1 MMNCKEA
8 SRLTSDSMER
18 KLTLWQ
24 RVSLWFHFGMC
35 KLCSGFSKDLQRL
48 REAVHRHAEQ
58 IENDT
63 ASSDAAQSQEARER
77 MKRALESQDS

>member
-18 KLTLWQ
+18 QLTFWQ
-24 RVSLWFHFGMC
+24 RVSLSFHLGMC
-35 KLCSGFSKDLQRL
+35 KLCSSFSKDLQRL
-48 REAVHRHAEQ
+48 REAAHRHAEQ

-77 MKRALESQDS
+77 I